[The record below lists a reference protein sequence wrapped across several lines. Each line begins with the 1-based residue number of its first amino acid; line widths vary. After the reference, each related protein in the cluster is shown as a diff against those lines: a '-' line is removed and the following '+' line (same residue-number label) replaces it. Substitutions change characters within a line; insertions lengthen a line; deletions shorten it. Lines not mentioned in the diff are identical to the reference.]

1 MASVVDRLQAAK
13 YTITG
18 NDVSKTVGKSTTH
31 EMGAPKRKHLD
42 YLIGSTHEPNVSL
55 PECADM
61 LLAKIQDP
69 SWVVSIKAMMSL
81 HHLMNEGN
89 EKFMRYMASK
99 GNSFE
104 FVSEKEGPMANEMSP
119 FVNKYGH
126 YLSEKCH
133 CYRQATTDFVRI
145 SETNFLKQATA
156 DKLLAYL
163 PILQRQVDGIVTLEI
178 SSTDICTEISRAT
191 FILLFKD
198 LIALFKVYNEG
209 MINMLQLYFE
219 MEKKHARESFDLY
232 KKFIVRMGKVE
243 LFLKVAED
251 AGIDQG
257 DDVPDL
263 SNAPSYLVSA
273 LENHLIALDKKGPG
287 TPISS
292 PTTLSRSPNP
302 PKRPPGITYQTTSD
316 EFGAT
321 SPFGDSFNPPSQD
334 LLSDP
339 ILVNTSEQPNLLTDP
354 DTGLPD
360 LWNTPKTAPS
370 IHNNNNVVVEQSF
383 DLFNSGQNSSNLFP
397 TIPLA
402 AQQPSTFDLLSD
414 SLSEQKSSGFAEF
427 DVTESPSNDLLMPD
441 KINAA
446 SQEEKVQNV
455 RSLMQD
461 LDLGLKSAAAN
472 FSLSS
477 SGVGRGGPAVG
488 PVRPISAGA
497 TYNPFI
503 RPGFS
508 MMNTMPNNNMGMQSN
523 MAITGTMPAMNMG
536 MHGNMPMGQ
545 TSATMNPM
553 GQMSGQMP
561 GTMMQNTQQYPTMS
575 QNSNLLQF
583 NSNNSGGTSGFGN
596 LPQSNQQ
603 GQSSF
608 NPFG

>member
-18 NDVSKTVGKSTTH
+18 NDVSKIVGKSTTH

-55 PECADM
+55 PDCADM

-104 FVSEKEGPMANEMSP
+104 FVSEKEGPMAKEMSP
-119 FVNKYGH
+119 FVHKYGH

-145 SETNFLKQATA
+145 SETNFLKQASA

-163 PILQRQVDGIVTLEI
+163 PILQRQVDGIVNLEI
-178 SSTDICTEISRAT
+178 HSSDICTEISRAT

-232 KKFIVRMGKVE
+232 KKFIVRMGKIE
-243 LFLKVAED
+243 QFLKVAED

-273 LENHLIALDKKGPG
+273 LENHLIALDKKGG
-287 TPISS
+287 SSTPISS
-292 PTTLSRSPNP
+292 PTTLNRSPNQP
-302 PKRPPGITYQTTSD
+302 HRPTAGTPSATVD

-321 SPFGDSFNPPSQD
+321 SPFGDSFDPPSLD

-339 ILVNTSEQPNLLTDP
+339 ILVNTSDQTQPYLPTGP
-354 DTGLPD
+354 DMSLPD
-360 LWNTPKTAPS
+360 LWNTPKAVPI
-370 IHNNNNVVVEQSF
+370 IHNNSNVVVEQSF
-383 DLFNSGQNSSNLFP
+383 EVFNSGQNSSNLFP
-397 TIPLA
+397 TMSSNN
-402 AQQPSTFDLLSD
+402 QQAGSFDLLSG
-414 SLSEQKSSGFAEF
+414 SQEQANTGFAEF
-427 DVTESPSNDLLMPD
+427 DATETPSNDLLMPD
-441 KINAA
+441 KINSV

-477 SGVGRGGPAVG
+477 SSAGRGGPAVG

-503 RPGFS
+503 RPGYP
-508 MMNTMPNNNMGMQSN
+508 MMNNVPSNNLSMQGN
-523 MAITGTMPAMNMG
+523 MAMTNTMPAMNIG
-536 MHGNMPMGQ
+536 LHGNVLMGQ
-545 TSATMNPM
+545 SSATVGQM
-553 GQMSGQMP
+553 GQMSGTMN
-561 GTMMQNTQQYPTMS
+561 MMQATNQYPPVGP
-575 QNSNLLQF
+575 NSNLLQF
-583 NSNNSGGTSGFGN
+583 NAMTSSSSGFGN
-596 LPQSNQQ
+596 SPQNNQQ
-603 GQSSF
+603 GQGSF